1 MRVTLSVDVGDKD
14 VDGAHDDLYQW
25 LRQDPDLR
33 AFVRREY
40 PAAPP
45 DGAMGALG
53 ELISLLLAPGG
64 PTAAVGAAVVVWL
77 QGRRGSQTVTLTLPD
92 GTQVVVSSEK
102 VRGLTAEGTSELAE
116 RVAAALRQERD
127 PRPVPGTR
135 GAEGPEEAQ
144 DARDAERAREA
155 EGDRG
160 AERARE
166 PEGSQGAGGI
176 RMPGGAPQGTGRAG
190 PSGEAG

>member
-1 MRVTLSVDVGDKD
+1 MRVTLAVDAGDGD
-14 VDGAHDDLYQW
+14 AAGASDDLYQW

-33 AFVRREY
+33 VLVRREV

-77 QGRRGSQTVTLTLPD
+77 QNRRGNQTVTLGLPD

-102 VRGLTAEGTSELAE
+102 VRGLTAEGASELAE
-116 RVAAALRQERD
+116 RVADALRQERD
-127 PRPVPGTR
+127 PRSVPGTP
-135 GAEGPEEAQ
+135 GP
-144 DARDAERAREA
+144 RE
-155 EGDRG
+155 
-160 AERARE
+160 ARE
-166 PEGSQGAGGI
+166 PEGTRGARVPGTEAEDGG
-176 RMPGGAPQGTGRAG
+176 RVG
-190 PSGEAG
+190 PSAETD